1 MNSAPSQPGNSF
13 NAQQS
18 GGTQTNP
25 FTQDLKGEFTSNF
38 GTNTN
43 AVSQIFKEGSFSGN
57 SRMKYYIAGAAILLC
72 GLGAYYFLNDGG
84 GDEVAPADEVAA
96 ETEKP
101 ADAAKKAAEAKRIA
115 DEAKKAEEAAKAAA
129 EQQAAADLA
138 KAKTAYGDKVAAFQL
153 CKVQNN
159 LANRFKT
166 AGTSAPAACVEPPAF
181 VPPVSTQVAAPS
193 ALTNTPATAANP
205 ATSTNAAGT
214 PAVK

>member
-1 MNSAPSQPGNSF
+1 MKKMIALIVGV
-13 NAQQS
+13 A
-18 GGTQTNP
+18 G
-25 FTQDLKGEFTSNF
+25 FT
-38 GTNTN
+38 
-43 AVSQIFKEGSFSGN
+43 
-57 SRMKYYIAGAAILLC
+57 AAFAML
-72 GLGAYYFLNDGG
+72 
-84 GDEVAPADEVAA
+84 PAL
-96 ETEKP
+96 TP
-101 ADAAKKAAEAKRIA
+101 
-115 DEAKKAEEAAKAAA
+115 